1 MFKSILNEHWKDV
14 EIKFD
19 PSCYKT
25 GPEVTSID
33 KLVQRKLLGII
44 IKDEKTRLLWHTG
57 ANTWY
62 YKNVKYKYDMD
73 AEEFRKQGRKMVDYI
88 ADYLEKI
95 RDREVNHKV
104 QPGYMMPL
112 LPDRAP
118 EEPEDFDKV
127 FEDIEK
133 IIMPGITHWHSPYFH
148 GYFAA
153 GNSYPSILG
162 DMLSDAIGCIGF
174 SWATS
179 PAATELEVITTNW
192 LGRMLDLPEVFLHS
206 EKSTGGGVIQ
216 STASESVFL
225 CVLAARTKMV
235 TKLKEEHPEWKE
247 IDIIERLVGYTS
259 DQANSSVERSGL
271 LGAVRMV
278 KLESDKNFSLR
289 GSTLREAI
297 DKDKSEGRI
306 PFFLCASLGS
316 TGSCAFDNLEE
327 LGAEEDMWLHIDAA
341 YAGSAFVCPEFRHL
355 MKGVQYA
362 ETFSMNP
369 HKWITH
375 LVDAFNVDPIYLK
388 HHNEGRIP
396 DYRHWQIPLGR
407 RFRSLKLWFML
418 RSYGVSGVQEYIRR
432 HVRLA
437 KEFEEKITN
446 DENFEV
452 VAEVV
457 MGLGPNKLTE
467 QLLQELLKD
476 GRIYLIPAFVRNLY
490 FLRLAV
496 VAERTTSEDIQ
507 YSFDVIKQCA
517 NNVLKRFSL
526 KN

>member
-1 MFKSILNEHWKDV
+1 
-14 EIKFD
+14 
-19 PSCYKT
+19 
-25 GPEVTSID
+25 
-33 KLVQRKLLGII
+33 
-44 IKDEKTRLLWHTG
+44 
-57 ANTWY
+57 
-62 YKNVKYKYDMD
+62 MD

-327 LGAEEDMWLHIDAA
+327 LG
-341 YAGSAFVCPEFRHL
+341 
-355 MKGVQYA
+355 
-362 ETFSMNP
+362 
-369 HKWITH
+369 
-375 LVDAFNVDPIYLK
+375 PIC
-388 HHNEGRIP
+388 
-396 DYRHWQIPLGR
+396 
-407 RFRSLKLWFML
+407 
-418 RSYGVSGVQEYIRR
+418 
-432 HVRLA
+432 
-437 KEFEEKITN
+437 KINT
-446 DENFEV
+446 
-452 VAEVV
+452 
-457 MGLGPNKLTE
+457 
-467 QLLQELLKD
+467 
-476 GRIYLIPAFVRNLY
+476 R
-490 FLRLAV
+490 
-496 VAERTTSEDIQ
+496 
-507 YSFDVIKQCA
+507 
-517 NNVLKRFSL
+517 
-526 KN
+526 

>member
-1 MFKSILNEHWKDV
+1 
-14 EIKFD
+14 
-19 PSCYKT
+19 
-25 GPEVTSID
+25 
-33 KLVQRKLLGII
+33 
-44 IKDEKTRLLWHTG
+44 
-57 ANTWY
+57 
-62 YKNVKYKYDMD
+62 
-73 AEEFRKQGRKMVDYI
+73 
-88 ADYLEKI
+88 
-95 RDREVNHKV
+95 
-104 QPGYMMPL
+104 
-112 LPDRAP
+112 
-118 EEPEDFDKV
+118 
-127 FEDIEK
+127 
-133 IIMPGITHWHSPYFH
+133 
-148 GYFAA
+148 
-153 GNSYPSILG
+153 
-162 DMLSDAIGCIGF
+162 
-174 SWATS
+174 
-179 PAATELEVITTNW
+179 
-192 LGRMLDLPEVFLHS
+192 
-206 EKSTGGGVIQ
+206 
-216 STASESVFL
+216 
-225 CVLAARTKMV
+225 
-235 TKLKEEHPEWKE
+235 
-247 IDIIERLVGYTS
+247 
-259 DQANSSVERSGL
+259 
-271 LGAVRMV
+271 
-278 KLESDKNFSLR
+278 
-289 GSTLREAI
+289 
-297 DKDKSEGRI
+297 
-306 PFFLCASLGS
+306 
-316 TGSCAFDNLEE
+316 
-327 LGAEEDMWLHIDAA
+327 MWLHIDAA

-369 HKWITH
+369 HKWMLINFDCSVMWIKNSTH

-457 MGLGPNKLTE
+457 MGLVCFRLKGPNKLTE

-526 KN
+526 KNGLTQEPVYINVDD